1 MKLFRGLAMSAML
14 AMTAATASLV
24 GAAPAF
30 ADKKAEAYVETNA
43 NEVLKVLNEKSL
55 TDEGRRTKFNDAM
68 HKFANVRAIARRVLG
83 QYGRNFPDG
92 DPKFEAYYKTFEV
105 YALNVYEVQLDVF
118 RGEAIK
124 VTGSTDLDPRRS
136 QVETTIKN
144 SGTGKNTKVVWD
156 VLQSTDGKNYRV
168 RDVGISLGGAVLW
181 LASDQ
186 QAQFESFL
194 DRNNGKIDALVGRI
208 NEMIADMDA
217 RKKAGTGSTIAK
229 KAN

>member
-1 MKLFRGLAMSAML
+1 MKLFRGLAMGAML
-14 AMTAATASLV
+14 VMTAATASLV

-43 NEVLKVLNEKSL
+43 NEVLKVLNEKTL
-55 TDEGRRTKFNDAM
+55 TDEGRRTTFNDAM

-92 DPKFEAYYKTFEV
+92 DPKFETYYKTFEV

-124 VTGSTDLDPRRS
+124 VTGSTDLDARRS

-156 VLQSTDGKNYRV
+156 VLQSTDGQNYRV

-181 LASDQ
+181 LA
-186 QAQFESFL
+186 
-194 DRNNGKIDALVGRI
+194 
-208 NEMIADMDA
+208 
-217 RKKAGTGSTIAK
+217 
-229 KAN
+229 

>member
-1 MKLFRGLAMSAML
+1 MKLFRGLAMGAML
-14 AMTAATASLV
+14 VMTAATASLV

-30 ADKKAEAYVETNA
+30 AYKKAEAFVETNA
-43 NEVLKVLNEKSL
+43 NEVLKVLNEKTL

-92 DPKFEAYYKTFEV
+92 DPKFETYYKTFEV

-124 VTGSTDLDPRRS
+124 VTGSTDLDARRS

-156 VLQSTDGKNYRV
+156 VLQSTDGQNYRV

-186 QAQFESFL
+186 QAQFESYL
-194 DRNNGKIDALVGRI
+194 DRNNGKIDALIGRI

>member
-1 MKLFRGLAMSAML
+1 MKLFRGLAMGAML

-43 NEVLKVLNEKSL
+43 NEVLRVLNEKSL
-55 TDEGRRTKFNDAM
+55 TDEGRRAKFNDAM

-92 DPKFEAYYKTFEV
+92 DPKFETYYKTFEV

-194 DRNNGKIDALVGRI
+194 DRNNGKIDPLIGRI